1 MLGFV
6 LLGRFL
12 EERARFRT
20 GQALQQ
26 LAELQP
32 DTARLLLSDGEI
44 REVRVG
50 ALRPGETLQL
60 LAGDRIP
67 VDGVVLEGASAV
79 DVSSLTGEPLPLQAE
94 PGTELSSGSLN
105 LESTLVLK
113 VTRVGAET
121 ALARI
126 IRLVEQA
133 QARRAPIQGLADRV
147 AGRFCYGVIALAV
160 ATFCS
165 GGCSVPSTGLRVCRL
180 QHLGCP

>member
-1 MLGFV
+1 MDSLVGLGVSSAYVASLVALVWPQVGWPCFFNEPVMLLGFV

-26 LAELQP
+26 LAQLQP
-32 DTARLLLSDGEI
+32 DTARLLLSDGAT

-50 ALRPGETLQL
+50 ALRPGETVQL

-94 PGTELSSGSLN
+94 PGTESVSYTHL
-105 LESTLVLK
+105 TLPTK
-113 VTRVGAET
+113 A
-121 ALARI
+121 
-126 IRLVEQA
+126 
-133 QARRAPIQGLADRV
+133 
-147 AGRFCYGVIALAV
+147 
-160 ATFCS
+160 
-165 GGCSVPSTGLRVCRL
+165 
-180 QHLGCP
+180 

>member
-1 MLGFV
+1 MDSLVGLGVSSAYVASLVALVWPQVGWPCFFNEPVMLLGFV

-50 ALRPGETLQL
+50 ALRPGETVQL

-94 PGTELSSGSLN
+94 PSTELSSGSLN

-126 IRLVEQA
+126 CL
-133 QARRAPIQGLADRV
+133 L
-147 AGRFCYGVIALAV
+147 Y
-160 ATFCS
+160 TS
-165 GGCSVPSTGLRVCRL
+165 PSPRDLSTSRM
-180 QHLGCP
+180 PSSA

>member
-1 MLGFV
+1 MLLGFV

-32 DTARLLLSDGEI
+32 DTARLLLSDGAI

-50 ALRPGETLQL
+50 ALRPGETVQL

-79 DVSSLTGEPLPLQAE
+79 DVSASPVSPCHCRRS
-94 PGTELSSGSLN
+94 P
-105 LESTLVLK
+105 
-113 VTRVGAET
+113 
-121 ALARI
+121 AR
-126 IRLVEQA
+126 
-133 QARRAPIQGLADRV
+133 
-147 AGRFCYGVIALAV
+147 
-160 ATFCS
+160 S
-165 GGCSVPSTGLRVCRL
+165 
-180 QHLGCP
+180 CPPAASIWSQPWC